1 MILQLFK
8 VYEQRKKKKENGRIV
23 RMKIDALRI
32 MHLDLKL
39 SFSSAFEVARK
50 NDEWF
55 IGFKNY
61 KFLVLI
67 FLLIF
72 T

>member
-8 VYEQRKKKKENGRIV
+8 VYEQRKKKGKRMDSANENRCF
-23 RMKIDALRI
+23 AWI

-50 NDEWF
+50 NDE
-55 IGFKNY
+55 
-61 KFLVLI
+61 
-67 FLLIF
+67 
-72 T
+72 